1 MEKNYRL
8 RFAPSPTGPLHIG
21 GARSALFN
29 YLLAKK
35 HNGTFL
41 VRMEDTDLE
50 RSSKESEENIKD
62 SLRWLGMDWD
72 EGIDVGGDFGP
83 YRQMERLD
91 IYNEA
96 IQKLLDEGKAYY
108 CFCSEEELAKEK
120 EEQQAR
126 GEMPKYSGK
135 CRHLSKEQQ
144 QELLDQ
150 GIKPVIR
157 FHVPEGET
165 VVVDDQVRGEVTFET
180 DGIGDFIIVKSDGI
194 PVYNFAVVMDDH
206 TMGIT
211 HVIRGE
217 EHLSNTPRQI
227 VLYDAL
233 GYDKP
238 KFAHISLILGR
249 DNEGKLT
256 KMSKRH
262 GSTSVVS
269 YKEQGYL
276 PEAIDNF
283 LALLGW
289 APGGEEEL
297 FTLEELTKEF
307 SLDHVSKSPAVF
319 DIEKLK
325 WINGM
330 YIRKAS
336 GERLL
341 EYGLPFLKK
350 AGFVSE
356 EPSMDEMIWAMM
368 TIDALKNHISCFAEL
383 PELVAKYR
391 ADVEYSDEVVESLLE
406 CKEDALT
413 VLRAMKEKLEK
424 TQKVTQDSYK
434 KMLKEITKETGI
446 KGRNLYHSLRVVK
459 TGEEQGP
466 DLDKLSV
473 IIGRDLML
481 DRLKKFI
488 KMFQRMG

>member
-1 MEKNYRL
+1 MANDYRL

-35 HNGTFL
+35 NNGTFL

-62 SLRWLGMDWD
+62 SLKWLGMDWD
-72 EGIDVGGDFGP
+72 EGIDIGGDYGP

-91 IYNEA
+91 LYNA
-96 IQKLLDEGKAYY
+96 AVQQLLDEGKAYY
-108 CFCSEEELAKEK
+108 CFCSEEELAREK
-120 EEQQAR
+120 EEQLAA
-126 GEMPKYSGK
+126 GEMPKYGGK
-135 CRHLSKEQQ
+135 CRELTEEQQ
-144 QELLDQ
+144 QALREK
-150 GIKPVIR
+150 GIKPVVR
-157 FHVPEGET
+157 LRVPAGET
-165 VVVDDQVRGEVTFET
+165 VVVDDEVRGEVCFET

-194 PVYNFAVVMDDH
+194 PVYNFAVVIDDH

-227 VLYDAL
+227 VIYDAL

-238 KFAHISLILGR
+238 RFAHISLILGR
-249 DNEGKLT
+249 DDAGKLT

-262 GSTSVVS
+262 GSTSVVA
-269 YKEQGYL
+269 YKEQGFL

-289 APGGEEEL
+289 APGGEQEL
-297 FTLEELTKEF
+297 FTLDELKKEF
-307 SLDHVSKSPAVF
+307 SLDRVSKSPAVF
-319 DIEKLK
+319 DLEKLK

-341 EYGLPFLKK
+341 GYGLPFLKK
-350 AGFVSE
+350 ANLVTE
-356 EPSMDEMIWAMM
+356 EPSTEEMIWAMM
-368 TIDALKNHISCFAEL
+368 TIDALKNHINCFAEL
-383 PELVAKYR
+383 PEIVEKYR
-391 ADVEYSDEVVESLLE
+391 EEITYRPEVLESLKE
-406 CKEDALT
+406 CREDALI
-413 VLRAMKEKLEK
+413 VLKTMKEKLEK
-424 TQKVTQDSYK
+424 MSNITVDSYK
-434 KMLKEITKETGI
+434 KMLKEISKETGI
-446 KGRNLYHSLRVVK
+446 KGRNLYHSLRVAK

-466 DLDKLSV
+466 DLDKLS
-473 IIGRDLML
+473 IILGRDLML
-481 DRLKKFI
+481 KRLNAFI
-488 KMFQRMG
+488 KMFQRMD